1 MVDRQTYL
9 DRKGERLVVQ
19 GFRHWLSGY
28 EFGDVACW
36 EQAWSLF
43 TEELGAVN
51 AGVLVSHLHD
61 WVKAMREK
69 PAEPIRCLT
78 CQCRYLCREECL
90 CVGMIAALQH
100 GDEASAALCAGTLVG
115 GKADEV
121 IATARQFA
129 VLLMDNGAH
138 LLEVPPHV
146 IVSIVSGERESST
159 LLN

>member
-1 MVDRQTYL
+1 MDRQTYL

-28 EFGDVACW
+28 EFGDTACW
-36 EQAWSLF
+36 EQAWTLF
-43 TEELGAVN
+43 TEETGAMN
-51 AGVLVSHLHD
+51 AGALVAHLHF
-61 WVKAMREK
+61 WVKTIREK
-69 PAEPIRCLT
+69 AVEPVRCLT

-100 GDEASAALCAGTLVG
+100 NDEESAALCAGALVG
-115 GKADEV
+115 GRVEEV
-121 IATARQFA
+121 IAAGRRFA
-129 VLLMDNGAH
+129 SLLTENGAR

-146 IVSIVSGERESST
+146 IVSIVAGERQPNS

>member
-1 MVDRQTYL
+1 MC
-9 DRKGERLVVQ
+9 ER
-19 GFRHWLSGY
+19 S
-28 EFGDVACW
+28 
-36 EQAWSLF
+36 
-43 TEELGAVN
+43 
-51 AGVLVSHLHD
+51 
-61 WVKAMREK
+61 
-69 PAEPIRCLT
+69 AEPIRCLT

-129 VLLMDNGAH
+129 ALLMENGAC

-159 LLN
+159 HLN

>member
-1 MVDRQTYL
+1 MDRQTYL
-9 DRKGERLVVQ
+9 NRKGERLVVQ

-28 EFGDVACW
+28 EFSDVACW

-43 TEELGAVN
+43 TDELGAVN
-51 AGVLVSHLHD
+51 AGVLVSHLHY
-61 WVKAMREK
+61 WVKTIREK
-69 PAEPIRCLT
+69 AAEPVRCLT

-129 VLLMDNGAH
+129 SLLTENGAR
-138 LLEVPPHV
+138 LLKVPPHV
-146 IVSIVSGERESST
+146 IISIVSGERDSAT

>member
-1 MVDRQTYL
+1 MDRQTYL
-9 DRKGERLVVQ
+9 NRKGERLVVQ

-43 TEELGAVN
+43 TDELGAAN
-51 AGVLVSHLHD
+51 AGVLVSHLHY
-61 WVKAMREK
+61 WVKAIREK
-69 PAEPIRCLT
+69 AAEPVRCLT

-129 VLLMDNGAH
+129 SLLIENGAR
-138 LLEVPPHV
+138 LLKVPPHV
-146 IVSIVSGERESST
+146 IISIVSGERDSAT

>member
-1 MVDRQTYL
+1 MDRQTYL

-69 PAEPIRCLT
+69 SAEPIRCLT

-100 GDEASAALCAGTLVG
+100 GDESSAALCAGTLVG
-115 GKADEV
+115 GQADEV
-121 IATARQFA
+121 IATGRQFA
-129 VLLMDNGAH
+129 ALLMDNGAR

-146 IVSIVSGERESST
+146 IVSIISGERQSAT

>member
-1 MVDRQTYL
+1 VDRQTYL

-36 EQAWSLF
+36 EQAWALY
-43 TEELGAVN
+43 TVELGAVN
-51 AGVLVSHLHD
+51 AGVLVSHLHF
-61 WVKAMREK
+61 WVKAIREK
-69 PAEPIRCLT
+69 AEEPIRCLT

-100 GDEASAALCAGTLVG
+100 GDEASAVRCAHALVG
-115 GKADEV
+115 ERADEV
-121 IATARQFA
+121 ISTARA
-129 VLLMDNGAH
+129 LASLLIDNGAR

-146 IVSIVSGERESST
+146 IVSIVSGERHPSV

>member
-1 MVDRQTYL
+1 VDRQTYL
-9 DRKGERLVVQ
+9 DRKGERLVVL

-28 EFGDVACW
+28 EFGDTACW

-43 TEELGAVN
+43 TDELGAVN
-51 AGVLVSHLHD
+51 AGVLVSHLHY
-61 WVKAMREK
+61 WVKAIREK
-69 PAEPIRCLT
+69 AAEPVRCLT

-115 GKADEV
+115 GRADEV

-129 VLLMDNGAH
+129 SLLIENGAC

-146 IVSIVSGERESST
+146 IISIISGERDKHS

>member
-1 MVDRQTYL
+1 VDRQTYL

-28 EFGDVACW
+28 EFGDAACW
-36 EQAWSLF
+36 EQAWTLF

-69 PAEPIRCLT
+69 SAEPIRCLT

-100 GDEASAALCAGTLVG
+100 GDEASAALCAGALVG

-121 IATARQFA
+121 IATGRQFA
-129 VLLMDNGAH
+129 ALLMDNGAR

-146 IVSIVSGERESST
+146 IVSIVSGEREPNT
-159 LLN
+159 RLN

>member
-1 MVDRQTYL
+1 MDRQTYL

-28 EFGDVACW
+28 EFGDNACW
-36 EQAWSLF
+36 EQAWSLY
-43 TEELGAVN
+43 TDELGAVN
-51 AGVLVSHLHD
+51 AGVLVSHLHY
-61 WVKAMREK
+61 WVKAIREK
-69 PAEPIRCLT
+69 AAEPVRCLT

-115 GKADEV
+115 GRADEV

-129 VLLMDNGAH
+129 SLLIENGAR

>member
-1 MVDRQTYL
+1 MDRQTYL

-43 TEELGAVN
+43 TDELGAVN
-51 AGVLVSHLHD
+51 AGALVTHLHF
-61 WVKAMREK
+61 WVKAIRERA
-69 PAEPIRCLT
+69 AEPVHCLT
-78 CQCRYLCREECL
+78 CQCRYLCRDECL

-100 GDEASAALCAGTLVG
+100 GDEESAALCASALVG

-121 IATARQFA
+121 IAAARQFA
-129 VLLMDNGAH
+129 SLLIDNGAR

-146 IVSIVSGERESST
+146 IVSIVSGERGEST

>member
-1 MVDRQTYL
+1 MDRQTYL

-28 EFGDVACW
+28 EFGDSACW
-36 EQAWSLF
+36 EQAWLLF

-51 AGVLVSHLHD
+51 AGALVSHLHD
-61 WVKAMREK
+61 WVKAIREK
-69 PAEPIRCLT
+69 SAEPIRCLT

-100 GDEASAALCAGTLVG
+100 GDEASAELCAGTLVG

-121 IATARQFA
+121 IAAARQFA
-129 VLLMDNGAH
+129 ALLMDNGAR

-146 IVSIVSGERESST
+146 IVSIVSGERKSAT

>member
-1 MVDRQTYL
+1 MDRQTYL

-28 EFGDVACW
+28 EFGDADCW

-51 AGVLVSHLHD
+51 AGAMVSLLHD
-61 WVKAMREK
+61 WVKAMRENS
-69 PAEPIRCLT
+69 AEPIRCLT

-129 VLLMDNGAH
+129 ALLMDNGAR

-146 IVSIVSGERESST
+146 IVSIVSGERGSST

>member
-1 MVDRQTYL
+1 MDRQTYL

-36 EQAWSLF
+36 EQAWSLY
-43 TEELGAVN
+43 TDELGAVN
-51 AGVLVSHLHD
+51 AGSLVSHLHY
-61 WVKAMREK
+61 WVKAIREK
-69 PAEPIRCLT
+69 AAEPVRCLT

-100 GDEASAALCAGTLVG
+100 GDEASAALCAGALVG
-115 GKADEV
+115 GRADEV

-129 VLLMDNGAH
+129 SLLIENGAR

-146 IVSIVSGERESST
+146 IVSIVSGKREAT
-159 LLN
+159 TPLN

>member
-1 MVDRQTYL
+1 MDRQTYL

-28 EFGDVACW
+28 EFGDTACW

-43 TEELGAVN
+43 TDELGAVN
-51 AGVLVSHLHD
+51 AGGLVSHLHY
-61 WVKAMREK
+61 WVKAIREK
-69 PAEPIRCLT
+69 AAEPVRCLT

-115 GKADEV
+115 GRADEV

-129 VLLMDNGAH
+129 SLLIENGAR

-146 IVSIVSGERESST
+146 IVSIVSGERDST
-159 LLN
+159 TSLN

>member
-1 MVDRQTYL
+1 MDRQTYL

-36 EQAWSLF
+36 EQAWSLY
-43 TEELGAVN
+43 TDELGALN
-51 AGVLVSHLHD
+51 AGTLVSHLHF
-61 WVKAMREK
+61 WVNAIREI
-69 PAEPIRCLT
+69 ASEPVRCLT

-100 GDEASAALCAGTLVG
+100 GDEASAALCAGALVG
-115 GKADEV
+115 GHNDEV

-129 VLLMDNGAH
+129 SLLIENDAR

-146 IVSIVSGERESST
+146 IVSIVSGEREAT
-159 LLN
+159 TPLN